1 MQTDNPLFGH
11 PLASGAALK
20 RALANGET
28 RIGSFL
34 KIPSPDLVEVL
45 AGAGMQ
51 FVVADAEHG
60 PIGPE
65 TCQEMVRA
73 ADASG
78 IPLLVRIGESG
89 SLGTVNRFLDTGVA
103 GVKIPRV
110 SSAEAARALIA
121 SVRYPPLGGRGLAG
135 GRWARYG
142 SAGPLP
148 QLVEEFA
155 ASFVIVIQIEE
166 LAAIE
171 HLDELLELEEP
182 DVFFIGPTD
191 LASSM
196 GLRGDKADSRVT
208 ELVAET
214 LQRIAAAGRTAGILA
229 ATPSEVGDYL
239 QLGARYL
246 VFNGESLV
254 HWGARLALE
263 SVKEGAPG

>member
-1 MQTDNPLFGH
+1 METHNPLFAH
-11 PLASGAALK
+11 PLAAGAALK
-20 RALANGET
+20 RALAAGEI
-28 RIGSFL
+28 RLGSFL
-34 KIPSPDLVEVL
+34 KIPSPDMVEVL
-45 AGAGMQ
+45 AGAGMH

-73 ADASG
+73 ADACG

-103 GVKIPRV
+103 GVKLPRV
-110 SSAEAARALIA
+110 SSVETARMLIDA
-121 SVRYPPLGGRGLAG
+121 VGYPPLGGRGLAG

-148 QLVEEFA
+148 GLVEAFA
-155 ASFVIVIQIEE
+155 ESFVIVIQIEE

-171 HLDELLELEEP
+171 QLDALLELEQP

-196 GLRGDKADSRVT
+196 GLHGDKGDPRVT

-214 LQRIAAAGRTAGILA
+214 LHRIVAAGRTPGILA
-229 ATPSEVGDYL
+229 STPAEVAEFL
-239 QLGARYL
+239 ALGARYL
-246 VFNGESLV
+246 VLNGESLV
-254 HWGARLALE
+254 VWGARLAL
-263 SVKEGAPG
+263 GALEAGAAE